1 MGKRKIANSTNIN
14 YPNAMDI
21 SNSSD
26 EDQRDVDEATDDN
39 LKDEESVEIDF
50 DFYDPKKIDFH
61 SIKNLL
67 NQLFSSDS
75 ELFNLSELTDLIIE
89 QPLVGSTV
97 KVDGSESDPYAIL
110 TVLNMKVHK
119 ERQCMKSI
127 VNYLLEKSKK
137 DSRLNDLLTD
147 LFKEN
152 KHDVGLI
159 LSERLINMPVQLIP
173 PMYKMLKEE
182 IQWAV
187 DDNEPYE
194 FEWYLIISKTYREVA
209 STIDEEMNV
218 QGKRKKKAKLEPTIF
233 YFHAEDEIIEQN
245 TNYQLNFKFTKQ
257 PEAVSDSRRTFT
269 EFGIEPAMKLFLI
282 HKSNFD
288 KLIQDLE
295 NACK

>member
-1 MGKRKIANSTNIN
+1 
-14 YPNAMDI
+14 MDI
-21 SNSSD
+21 SNASD
-26 EDQRDVDEATDDN
+26 GEDRHDVDEATDDN
-39 LKDEESVEIDF
+39 LKEEESVEIDF

-75 ELFNLSELTDLIIE
+75 ELFNLSELTELIIE

-119 ERQCMKSI
+119 ERQCMKSL
-127 VNYLLEKSKK
+127 VNYLLEKTKK
-137 DSRLNDLLTD
+137 DSRLNDILTN

-182 IQWAV
+182 IQWA
-187 DDNEPYE
+187 NESYE

-209 STIDEEMNV
+209 STIDEEMN
-218 QGKRKKKAKLEPTIF
+218 LEPTIF
-233 YFHAEDEIIEQN
+233 YFHAEDEIIEQ
-245 TNYQLNFKFTKQ
+245 
-257 PEAVSDSRRTFT
+257 
-269 EFGIEPAMKLFLI
+269 
-282 HKSNFD
+282 
-288 KLIQDLE
+288 
-295 NACK
+295 